1 MCGIC
6 GIFRF
11 DGKEVSPDNMRR
23 MNQLMVHRGPDDEGY
38 YINGEI
44 GLGIRRLAIID
55 ISGGHQPISSEDTRY
70 TVVLNGEIYNYLE
83 LKEELVKRGHVFS
96 TSSDTEV
103 IVHLFEEKGPQCVND
118 LNGMFSFALWDNIQK
133 ELFVFRDRIGIKP
146 LFYAS
151 DKNSFVFSSDLSCIT
166 QLKPAMR
173 EIDFNSFLMYL
184 GLSYIPYPETIFK
197 NIYKLEPGH
206 YLKVSKNGS
215 MLNEKYW
222 DIERFE
228 TLNLPSLSDYQEL
241 VMNLLRDSIRLQMRS
256 DVPVGT
262 FLSGGLDSSCVV
274 ALLSGQVNQVKTF
287 SVGFEGGIN
296 EMPYARLIAK
306 RFNTDHTELFISPQD
321 VLNALPEIINKM
333 DEPVADSALIPTIM
347 LSRIAADKGVKV
359 ILNGTG
365 GDEIFGGYNRYI
377 PQNPMRRLINSMPA
391 SIRRLTGSFYKIF
404 DFDKAMGIENP
415 ELFFISSISGINFEF
430 SRRLFIDK
438 THFKALVQNTTD
450 IYRHFVPSNYSNAKI
465 HRLMFLDLKDYL
477 VGDILSLLD
486 KMTMAVSIEGRVPL
500 LDHRLVET
508 CFQIPDSIKFLN
520 GQLKG
525 FFKTILKD
533 MLPDEIINLPKA
545 GFAGPTRHWINNS
558 LKESMHRHLIGSP
571 ISFYKEY
578 FDMDAIKHALKDSD
592 KNWRYSTT
600 LFSLYIFCLWYKR
613 HIEGQKIVL

>member
-11 DGKEVSPDNMRR
+11 DGKEVSLDDMRR

-38 YINGEI
+38 YINGRI

-55 ISGGHQPISSEDTRY
+55 ISGGHQPISSEDSRY

-133 ELFVFRDRIGIKP
+133 ELFVFRDRVGIKP

-151 DKNSFVFSSDLSCIT
+151 DKDSFIFSSDLSCIT
-166 QLKPAMR
+166 QLKPSMR

-184 GLSYIPYPETIFK
+184 GLSYIPYPETILK

-206 YLKVSKNGS
+206 YLKVLKDGS
-215 MLNEKYW
+215 IINETYW

-274 ALLSGQVNQVKTF
+274 ALLSEQVNQVKTF

-306 RFNTDHTELFISPQD
+306 RFNTEHTELFISPQD
-321 VLNALPEIINKM
+321 VLNVLPEIINKM
-333 DEPVADSALIPTIM
+333 DEPVSDSALIPTIM
-347 LSRIAADKGVKV
+347 LSEIAADKGVKV

-377 PQNPMRRLINSMPA
+377 PQKTIRRLINSMPENM
-391 SIRRLTGSFYKIF
+391 RKLTGSFYKIF
-404 DFDKAMGIENP
+404 DFDKAVGIENP
-415 ELFFISSISGINFEF
+415 ELFFIASISGINFGF
-430 SRRLFIDK
+430 SRRLFIDRM
-438 THFKALVQNTTD
+438 HFKALARNTTG
-450 IYRHFVPSNYSNAKI
+450 IYRHFVPSNYSSAKI
-465 HRLMFLDLKDYL
+465 HQLMFLDLKDYL

-508 CFQIPDSIKFLN
+508 CFQIPDSIKFVD

-533 MLPDEIINLPKA
+533 IVPDEIINLPKA

-558 LKESMHRHLIGSP
+558 LKESMHRHLIDNP
-571 ISFYKEY
+571 IPFYKEY
-578 FDMDAIKHALKDSD
+578 FDMDVIKHALKDTD

-600 LFSLYIFCLWYKR
+600 LFSLYVFCLWYKR
-613 HIEGQKIVL
+613 HIEGQEIVL